1 MPFTGRIG
9 TQNSKLGDIV
19 LGIVDAFDLPTV
31 GFRVH
36 VLSSNEV
43 RVRFDRPVTDSALQL
58 SSYVLTA
65 VGGGAVVPAVAD
77 VDFYDADRLSVAV
90 RTQIPLTQGA
100 TYSMQVVGVSGFDG
114 EGVIGTSSNFTAN
127 VPDGARAVG
136 AFLSKRGM
144 VDLVFDR
151 PVGMTAGGATAVI
164 RDADSG
170 PGVPMILQPWLGEG
184 IPEDTLRFVYPVT
197 TPTAASFLIDY
208 ASVVDQSNNVGS
220 GTVPLTIALRS
231 PAPYNSSSLAQMQFL
246 DACVTEIVPVVNAA
260 TLRVYFSGP
269 ALSND
274 VLNLGS
280 WNITQAGPHV
290 RPDVPN
296 SILVPDCAN
305 LVDCFNFLNA
315 CRTTF
320 IAHVME
326 PSIHR
331 FTNQALADALAVPA
345 IAVDYPTANALYIA
359 LQNAFKDH
367 ATPPY
372 EARNHLYPELEAVP
386 SPPVSEDIP
395 AFIVATNRLKFL
407 YNRHLA
413 EERNLPYFGD
423 YPLEI
428 GFIVDRASP
437 GNNFHVRNRLTYFAE
452 IHVVTAVQ
460 DLPVRVRG
468 TVRSAD
474 LGSTTN
480 PLNFTGDISAR
491 AATAPAV
498 HMTTEVA
505 FEREAR
511 AAFDREVSIPDYST
525 VSVQSSAFGPLP
537 GVSSMAT
544 STPADATWFLNS
556 LVFAYSKHLSPV
568 PVGAGHISVENQ
580 YFVSPADYV
589 VTTDLP
595 TLCSKANIMKMKL
608 NGHLRNVNVHTN
620 VGGRI
625 LSPDASDMPS
635 LVRLLAEMRDVF
647 NAHNESGDFP
657 TLGVVPRRAGRH
669 NTPGQKFLVAK
680 LISAVAFGVDGMLD
694 GAPHRLRAEVLDS
707 KWDLQYGRPTS
718 DLVRLDTE
726 FRGYARRPSVAS
738 AVPRPGLVFHEDREG
753 RTFFS
758 FESDSIEVYF
768 SKRMCRTELN
778 GGTGSTISITG
789 GSLVTKGADWV
800 DDRVVSV
807 RVVGMEQVTYT
818 LAASG
823 LVDASGNPVT

>member
-36 VLSSNEV
+36 VLSSDEV

-58 SSYVLTA
+58 SSYILTA
-65 VGGGAVVPAVAD
+65 VSAGAVVPAVID
-77 VDFYDADRLSVAV
+77 VDFYDSDRLSVAV
-90 RTQIPLTQGA
+90 RTQIPLTHGA
-100 TYSMQVVGVSGFDG
+100 TYSMQVAGVQGFDG
-114 EGVIGTSSNFTAN
+114 EGVVGTSSNFTAN

-136 AFLSKRGM
+136 AFLSRRGM

-151 PVGMTAGGATAVI
+151 PVGPTATGATAVI
-164 RDADSG
+164 RDANTG
-170 PGVPMILQPWLGEG
+170 PGVPMLLQPWVGEG

-197 TPTAASFLIDY
+197 TPTAASFMIDY

-220 GTVPLTIALRS
+220 GTVPLTISLRS

-246 DACVTEIVPVVNAA
+246 DACVTEIVPGVNAA
-260 TLRVYFSGP
+260 TVRVYFSGP

-296 SILVPDCAN
+296 SIIVPDCVN

-315 CRTTF
+315 CRSTF

-331 FTNQALADALAVPA
+331 FTNSAIASALAVPA
-345 IAVDYPTANALYIA
+345 VAVDYPTANALYIA

-367 ATPPY
+367 ATAPY
-372 EARNHLYPELEAVP
+372 EAKNHLYPEPESVP

-413 EERNLPYFGD
+413 AERNLPYYGD

-437 GNNFHVRNRLTYFAE
+437 GNNYHVRSRLTYFAE
-452 IHVVTAVQ
+452 IHVITAVQ

-474 LGSTTN
+474 LGSTTD
-480 PLNFTGDISAR
+480 PLGFSGDISAR
-491 AATAPAV
+491 ASTAPAV
-498 HMTTEVA
+498 HMTTEVV

-511 AAFDREVSIPDYST
+511 ASFDREVSIPDYST
-525 VSVQSSAFGPLP
+525 VSVQSSAQGAVP
-537 GVSSMAT
+537 VVRAAAT
-544 STPADATWFLNS
+544 STLPDATWFLNS
-556 LVFAYSKHLSPV
+556 LIYAYSKHLSPV
-568 PVGAGHISVENQ
+568 PVGAGHIGVENQ

-595 TLCSKANIMKMKL
+595 TLCSKANIVRMKL
-608 NGHLRNVNVHTN
+608 NGHFKNVNVHTN
-620 VGGRI
+620 VGGAI
-625 LSPDASDMPS
+625 SAPDAFDMPS
-635 LVRLLAEMRDVF
+635 LVRLLSEMRDAF

-657 TLGVVPRRAGRH
+657 SALAVPRRAGRH

-680 LISAVAFGVDGMLD
+680 LISAFAFGVDGMLD
-694 GAPHRLRAEVLDS
+694 GAQHTLKADVLDS
-707 KWDLQYGRPTS
+707 KWDLLYARPTS
-718 DLVRLDTE
+718 DLVRFETQ
-726 FRGYARRPSVAS
+726 FRGYARRPAVAA

-768 SKRMCRTELN
+768 SKRMHRTELN
-778 GGTGSTISITG
+778 GGTGSTISISG
-789 GSLVTKGADWV
+789 GTLVTKGADWV
-800 DDRVVSV
+800 DERVANV
-807 RVVGMEQVTYT
+807 RVIGMEQVTYT
-818 LAASG
+818 LSASG
-823 LVDASGNPVT
+823 LVDASGNPVI

>member
-65 VGGGAVVPAVAD
+65 VTPGAVVSAVVD

-90 RTQIPLTQGA
+90 RTQIPLTHTA
-100 TYSMQVVGVSGFDG
+100 TYSMQVVGVNGFDG

-127 VPDGARAVG
+127 VADGARAVG
-136 AFLSKRGM
+136 AFLSRRGM
-144 VDLVFDR
+144 VDIVFDR
-151 PVGMTAGGATAVI
+151 PVGPTATGATAVI
-164 RDADSG
+164 RNAVSG
-170 PGVPMILQPWLGEG
+170 SGVQMIPQPWLGEG

-197 TPTAASFLIDY
+197 TPVADSFLIDY
-208 ASVVDQSNNVGS
+208 ASVVDQSNNPGS
-220 GTVPLTIALRS
+220 GTVPLSARLRLS
-231 PAPYNSSSLAQMQFL
+231 GPYNSSSLAQMQFL
-246 DACVTEIVPVVNAA
+246 DASVTEIVPGVNAA
-260 TLRVYFSGP
+260 TVRVYFSGP
-269 ALSND
+269 ALAND

-280 WNITQAGPHV
+280 WNVTQGGPHV
-290 RPDVPN
+290 RPDLPN
-296 SILVPDCAN
+296 SVLVPDCVN

-315 CRTTF
+315 CRSTF
-320 IAHVME
+320 SAHVME

-331 FTNQALADALAVPA
+331 FTNKAIADALAVPA
-345 IAVDYPTANALYIA
+345 IAVDYPTANALYIS
-359 LQNAFKDH
+359 LQNAFKEH
-367 ATPPY
+367 ALLPN
-372 EARNHLYPELEAVP
+372 EGRNHLYPEPEAV
-386 SPPVSEDIP
+386 SNPPPAEDIP

-413 EERNLPYFGD
+413 EERSLPYFGD

-437 GNNFHVRNRLTYFAE
+437 GNNYHVRTDRTYFAE

-480 PLNFTGDISAR
+480 PLDLTGDILAR
-491 AATAPAV
+491 ASTAPAFHV
-498 HMTTEVA
+498 ATEVV
-505 FEREAR
+505 FDREAL
-511 AAFDREVSIPDYST
+511 ASFDREVSIPDYSS
-525 VSVQSSAFGPLP
+525 VSVQNSAFGPLP
-537 GVSSMAT
+537 VVHAVAA
-544 STPADATWFLNS
+544 STPADATWFYNS
-556 LVFAYSKHLSPV
+556 LVYAYSKHLSPT
-568 PVGAGHISVENQ
+568 PTGAGHLGVENQ

-589 VTTDLP
+589 VTTDLA
-595 TLCSKANIMKMKL
+595 TLLSKANILRMKL
-608 NGHLRNVNVHTN
+608 NGHLKNVNVHTN
-620 VGGRI
+620 VGGAVAA
-625 LSPDASDMPS
+625 PDAFDMPS

-657 TLGVVPRRAGRH
+657 SATAVPKRAGRH

-680 LISAVAFGVDGMLD
+680 LISTFSFGVDGMLD
-694 GAPHRLRAEVLDS
+694 GAPHRLRADILDS
-707 KWDLQYGRPTS
+707 KWDLLFSRPTA
-718 DLVRLDTE
+718 DTVQLDTE
-726 FRGYARRPSVAS
+726 FQGYAKRPSVAS
-738 AVPRPGLVFHEDREG
+738 ALPRPGLVFHEDREG
-753 RTFFS
+753 KTFFS
-758 FESDSIEVYF
+758 FESDSVEVYF
-768 SKRMCRTELN
+768 SKRMHRTELN

-807 RVVGMEQVTYT
+807 RVVGMEQVTYSLT
-818 LAASG
+818 ASG

>member
-58 SSYVLTA
+58 ASYVLTA
-65 VGGGAVVPAVAD
+65 VTPGAVVPAVVD

-90 RTQIPLTQGA
+90 RTQVPLTHTA

-114 EGVIGTSSNFTAN
+114 EGVVGASSNFTAN
-127 VPDGARAVG
+127 VADGARAVG
-136 AFLSKRGM
+136 AFLSRRGM
-144 VDLVFDR
+144 VDIVFDR
-151 PVGMTAGGATAVI
+151 PVGPTASGATAVI
-164 RDADSG
+164 RDANSG
-170 PGVPMILQPWLGEG
+170 PGVQMLLQPWLAEG

-220 GTVPLTIALRS
+220 GTVPLSLRLRS

-246 DACVTEIVPVVNAA
+246 DACVTEIVPGVNAA
-260 TLRVYFSGP
+260 TVRVYFSGP
-269 ALSND
+269 ALVND

-280 WNITQAGPHV
+280 WNVTQGGPHV

-315 CRTTF
+315 CRSTF
-320 IAHVME
+320 SAHVME

-331 FTNQALADALAVPA
+331 FTNKAIADALAVPA

-359 LQNAFKDH
+359 LQNAFKEH
-367 ATPPY
+367 ALSPGDG
-372 EARNHLYPELEAVP
+372 RNHLYPEPEAVP
-386 SPPVSEDIP
+386 NPPFAEDIP
-395 AFIVATNRLKFL
+395 AFIVATNRLKLL

-413 EERNLPYFGD
+413 AERNLPYFGD

-437 GNNFHVRNRLTYFAE
+437 GNNYHVRTDLTYFAE
-452 IHVVTAVQ
+452 VHVVTAVQ
-460 DLPVRVRG
+460 DLPIRVRG

-480 PLNFTGDISAR
+480 PLDFSGDISAR
-491 AATAPAV
+491 ASTASAV
-498 HMTTEVA
+498 HMTTEVV

-511 AAFDREVSIPDYST
+511 ASFDREVSIPDYST
-525 VSVQSSAFGPLP
+525 VSVQNSAFGSLP
-537 GVSSMAT
+537 VVHTVAT
-544 STPADATWFLNS
+544 STPADATWFYNS
-556 LVFAYSKHLSPV
+556 LVYAYSKHLSPV
-568 PVGAGHISVENQ
+568 PVGAGHLTVENQ

-589 VTTDLP
+589 ITTDLP
-595 TLCSKANIMKMKL
+595 TLCSKANILRMKL
-608 NGHLRNVNVHTN
+608 NGHLKNVNVHTN
-620 VGGRI
+620 VGGAVAA
-625 LSPDASDMPS
+625 PDASDMPS
-635 LVRLLAEMRDVF
+635 LVRLLAEVRNVF

-657 TLGVVPRRAGRH
+657 SAAAVPKRAGRH

-680 LISAVAFGVDGMLD
+680 LISAFSFGVDGMLD
-694 GAPHRLRAEVLDS
+694 GAPHRLRAGVLDA
-707 KWDLQYGRPTS
+707 KWDLLFARPTA
-718 DLVRLDTE
+718 DLVQLDAQ
-726 FRGYARRPSVAS
+726 FRGYAKRPSVAS
-738 AVPRPGLVFHEDREG
+738 ALPRPGLVFHEDREG

-768 SKRMCRTELN
+768 SKRMHRTELN

-789 GSLVTKGADWV
+789 GSLVTRGADWV

-807 RVVGMEQVTYT
+807 RVAGMEQVTYT